1 MDGLYG
7 GLRRELFVCMDS
19 KRDLKDIGLDEQAAS
34 FRKFYEAEGMDSLI
48 RQFDAW
54 IGDTERLIEDA
65 AQWRARRS
73 EYD

>member
-1 MDGLYG
+1 
-7 GLRRELFVCMDS
+7 MDS
-19 KRDLKDIGLDEQAAS
+19 KRDLKDTGLDEQAVS
-34 FRKFYEAEGMDSLI
+34 FRKVYETEDMDSLI

-65 AQWRARRS
+65 AQWRPWRS